1 MKKFIIRA
9 TIALLL
15 AIAGSLSTQI
25 SRLYLDQY
33 IFFDDNASTLAMYA
47 RWEVV
52 TWVFAGLSLITLAW
66 AIISTRKD

>member
-1 MKKFIIRA
+1 MKKFITRA
-9 TIALLL
+9 TISLLL
-15 AIAGSLSTQI
+15 AIAGALSTHI

-33 IFFDDNASTLAMYA
+33 IFFDDNADTLAMYA